1 MSSTLML
8 DLFRPSILDPVEEH
22 EEVRVERVSAPRP
35 SDAVVSSGP
44 TLDDLLVGVWEDL
57 TAHRT
62 DDGAGHVDELV
73 DYRVGPRRLRI
84 VNGDLSLDDTER
96 GRVQKGDKI
105 KLTAD
110 GNLSVNGT
118 ERAAQ

>member
-1 MSSTLML
+1 MRRAMTVCVVGLVAFVAGCQKPVAPANDWSQTTLFGMYEL
-8 DLFRPSILDPVEEH
+8 E
-22 EEVRVERVSAPRP
+22 VERPP
-35 SDAVVSSGP
+35 GGP
-44 TLDDLLVGVWEDL
+44 LNL
-57 TAHRT
+57 TARRT

-73 DYRVGPRRLRI
+73 NYQVGPRRLRI
-84 VNGDLSLDDTER
+84 VNGDLLLDDTKR

-110 GNLSVNGT
+110 GKLSVNGA